1 MRKEYDF
8 SKSVKNP
15 YTRKLKK
22 QISIR
27 IDPDTIAYFKRLAD
41 ETGIRY
47 QNLIN
52 SYLSECASRKLR
64 PTMVWQERGPR
75 GRQTQLTRN

>member
-27 IDPDTIAYFKRLAD
+27 IDPETIAYFKRLSE

-52 SYLSECASRKLR
+52 SYLSECASRKLK
-64 PTMVWQERGPR
+64 PTMVWRER
-75 GRQTQLTRN
+75 

>member
-1 MRKEYDF
+1 MRVPNMRKEYDF
-8 SKSVKNP
+8 SKGIKNP
-15 YTRKLKK
+15 YVRRLKK

-27 IDPDTIAYFKRLAD
+27 IDPDTIDYFKKLAD

-52 SYLSECASRKLR
+52 SYLADCVAKKMK
-64 PTMVWQERGPR
+64 PNMVWQAKGA
-75 GRQTQLTRN
+75 

>member
-41 ETGIRY
+41 ETGVRY

-64 PTMVWQERGPR
+64 PTMVWQEGGQRV
-75 GRQTQLTRN
+75 RQAQMLRN

>member
-1 MRKEYDF
+1 MEGGNMRKEYDF
-8 SKSVKNP
+8 TSSVKNP
-15 YTRKLKK
+15 YLRKLKK

-52 SYLSECASRKLR
+52 SYLADCASRKMK
-64 PTMVWQERGPR
+64 PKMVWQPK
-75 GRQTQLTRN
+75 